1 MLSKLYW
8 YFWQL
13 FPCTYRTFYLDEK
26 GLLHFAVWKMWLG
39 RCYRATDVYVDC
51 LLAAVDDSRRVLCA
65 LEAEADR
72 LARECQSTCP
82 ELGTLPVEG
91 V

>member
-39 RCYRATDVYVDC
+39 RCYQATDVYVDY
-51 LLAAVDDSRRVLCA
+51 LLAAVDNSLKVLCA

-82 ELGTLPVEG
+82 ELGTLPIEG
-91 V
+91 E

>member
-13 FPCTYRTFYLDEK
+13 FPCTHRAFYLDEK

-39 RCYRATDVYVDC
+39 RCYQATDVYVDC
-51 LLAAVDDSRRVLCA
+51 LMVAVEDTLKVLRG
-65 LEAEADR
+65 LEAEADK

-82 ELGTLPVEG
+82 ELGTLPIEG
-91 V
+91 E

>member
-39 RCYRATDVYVDC
+39 RCYQATDVYVDY
-51 LLAAVDDSRRVLCA
+51 LLAAVDNSLKVIRT
-65 LEAEADR
+65 LEAEADK

-82 ELGTLPVEG
+82 ELGTLPIEG
-91 V
+91 E